1 MLNGL
6 LKPIQRTRPL
16 LLASPYDSPFGPL
29 ALLVDAEGS
38 LHRIA
43 FLDDLDDDLPKS
55 LERYGS
61 IQRDDTAS
69 QGVRRQLD
77 AYFDGKRWTFDLPL
91 ADLGTEFQQQVWNT
105 LQTIPA
111 GQTWSYRQLAEH
123 IGRPKA
129 VRAVGRANA
138 LNPIPIVIP
147 CHRLVGS
154 DGSLTGF
161 AGGLEMKRRLIE
173 HERRAPSS
181 RNPN

>member
-1 MLNGL
+1 M
-6 LKPIQRTRPL
+6 

-29 ALLVDAEGS
+29 ALLVDAEGT

-43 FLDDLDDDLPKS
+43 FLDDLHEDLAS
-55 LERYGS
+55 TLERYGP
-61 IQRDDTAS
+61 IRRDDQAS
-69 QGVRRQLD
+69 ASVRRQLD
-77 AYFDGKRWTFDLPL
+77 AYFDGRRWTFDLPL
-91 ADLGTEFQQQVWNT
+91 ADLGTDFQKQVWTT

-129 VRAVGRANA
+129 MRAVGRANG

-161 AGGLEMKRRLIE
+161 AGGLDMKRALID
-173 HERRAPSS
+173 HELQAQPVHPPSNS
-181 RNPN
+181 SCP